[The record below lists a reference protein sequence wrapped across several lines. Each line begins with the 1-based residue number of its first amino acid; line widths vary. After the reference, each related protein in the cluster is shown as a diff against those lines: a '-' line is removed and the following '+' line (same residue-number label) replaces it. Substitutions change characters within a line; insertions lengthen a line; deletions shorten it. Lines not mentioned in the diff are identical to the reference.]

1 MDNVKLEDLEYRS
14 VYGVNAGKIQNGYRI
29 VYFYP
34 DNSYK
39 VGTFSGNVEGFMMDF
54 VECEPIDEDS
64 EIPDFISEDD
74 LLDRYL
80 NSLDNISGV
89 ALYKTDGTLV
99 LKKMKKNLLRN

>member
-1 MDNVKLEDLEYRS
+1 MDIIKLEDLEYKS
-14 VYGVNAGKIQNGYRI
+14 SFGVNSGKIQSGYRI

-39 VGTFSGNVEGFMMDF
+39 VGTFSGCIEDFMMDF
-54 VECEPIDEDS
+54 VDIEPIDEDT
-64 EIPDFISEDD
+64 EIPNFISIDD

-80 NSLDNISGV
+80 QELNNITGV

-99 LKKMKKNLLRN
+99 SKKIKNIKTL